1 MVSDREIAVI
11 WADVAAADNG
21 GTTLTGYLVTA
32 TEVTN
37 TANTF
42 NCNVS
47 AAATACLIT
56 GLTNGTAYSII
67 VVARNGRGSGP
78 ASTAITATPRA
89 APANTPPTA
98 QIVPENFTFKP
109 AAVAAGGSFRLL
121 FVTTETSTALLSDIS
136 TYNTFV
142 QADASGGH
150 SAIQP
155 FSSEFRALIST
166 VDVDARD
173 NTATNHV
180 KASPDPDA
188 PIYWLGGD
196 KVADDYDNFYDGG
209 WDSVVGRGRDG
220 NAYTHPTTDIALIWT
235 GTDSDGT
242 ENTLTSGTGAAGLDG
257 SSFGIL
263 EAGEEIAGAYLGITF
278 IGATSLFPLYALS
291 PILTHNQ
298 APTVSTNIPD
308 QTTTVSATFTYTFPD
323 NTFADADSGDTI
335 TYSASENPDVTWLDF
350 TPDTRTFS
358 GMPTAADVDVI
369 TITVTA
375 SDGTDSVTDT
385 FTLTVVEDALL
396 FKVKVFLEGAQ

>member
-1 MVSDREIAVI
+1 MGLETCKSHLFWRIRAFKSSFRGKKCKRC
-11 WADVAAADNG
+11 NG
-21 GTTLTGYLVTA
+21 GTALTRYLATA

-42 NCNVS
+42 NCDINRTGNS
-47 AAATACLIT
+47 CLIT
-56 GLTNGTAYSII
+56 GLTNGTAYSIT
-67 VVARNGRGSGP
+67 VVAQNARGNGP
-78 ASTAITATPRA
+78 ASVAITATPRA

-136 TYNTFV
+136 AYNDFV
-142 QADASGGH
+142 QASANGGH

-196 KVADDYDNFYDGG
+196 KVTDDYANFYDGE

-220 NAYTHPTTDIALIWT
+220 NAYTHPTTEIALIWT
-235 GTDSDGT
+235 GSDSDGT
-242 ENTLTSGTGAAGLDG
+242 EDIRPSGGAAGLDA

-263 EAGEEIAGAYLGITF
+263 EAGEEITGTYFRVTF
-278 IGATSLFPLYALS
+278 IASASLLPLYALS

-298 APTVSTNIPD
+298 APTVSTNILD
-308 QTTTVSATFTYTFPD
+308 QTTTVSATFTYTFPA
-323 NTFADADSGDTI
+323 NTLCHLA
-335 TYSASENPDVTWLDF
+335 
-350 TPDTRTFS
+350 
-358 GMPTAADVDVI
+358 
-369 TITVTA
+369 
-375 SDGTDSVTDT
+375 
-385 FTLTVVEDALL
+385 
-396 FKVKVFLEGAQ
+396 